1 MCTQMIILGF
11 PGSSVV
17 KNLPAVQE
25 IWIQYLGREDPL
37 QEEMAPRSGNLAWE
51 MLWTEEPGKLHTVL
65 LLLLLSRFSHVQ
77 LCVNP

>member
-1 MCTQMIILGF
+1 MIILGF

-37 QEEMAPRSGNLAWE
+37 DEEMATHSSNLAWE
-51 MLWTEEPGKLHTVL
+51 ILWTEEPGKLCTVH
-65 LLLLLSRFSHVQ
+65 RVTKNQ
-77 LCVNP
+77 T

>member
-1 MCTQMIILGF
+1 MFIQMIILGF

-37 QEEMAPRSGNLAWE
+37 DEEMATHSSNLAWE
-51 MLWTEEPGKLHTVL
+51 IRWTEEPGKLRTVH
-65 LLLLLSRFSHVQ
+65 RVTKNQ
-77 LCVNP
+77 T